1 MADKRDLHEKADAES
16 KGFPPPGTDEFR
28 RQINE
33 SLKLYSESLD
43 KLIGSL
49 KLLERMLGELVKDS
63 MLSEA
68 YERFLQDSLAAEKNR
83 PFHPGSIQAS
93 GDGDSIEEDVEHVAQ
108 EEMAKREK
116 EQEEVL
122 SADEGVRILM
132 EMPQAEPENGYQTEE
147 TAEQEMEES
156 MEETI
161 LERRGR

>member
-1 MADKRDLHEKADAES
+1 MADKRGLHEKADAES
-16 KGFPPPGTDEFR
+16 KGFSSPGTDEFR
-28 RQINE
+28 KQINE

-49 KLLERMLGELVKDS
+49 KLLERILGEFVKNP